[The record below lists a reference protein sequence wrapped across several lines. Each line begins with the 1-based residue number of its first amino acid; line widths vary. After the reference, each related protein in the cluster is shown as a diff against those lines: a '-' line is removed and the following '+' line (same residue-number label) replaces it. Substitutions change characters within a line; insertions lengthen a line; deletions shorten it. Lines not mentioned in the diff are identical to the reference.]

1 MKLTF
6 LGAAGE
12 VTGSCTL
19 VETGEARV
27 LVDFGLH
34 QGSEGAEARNRR
46 FPKPIDAP
54 NLDAVVLTHAHL
66 DHSGRLPLL
75 LRNGFEGPIWATPA
89 TIDLVEILLKDSAN
103 IQEMD
108 AERIAR
114 SRARRGRGR
123 ASVQPLYTM
132 AEAMA
137 VLTRMRKLPYDQP
150 TEVAPGVSCRFV
162 DAGHILG
169 SASAQLSIT
178 SGNRRHTIGFSGDV
192 GVKGSPL
199 LRDPVPFD
207 HADTLVLESTYGDR
221 NHRPLHETIQELTD
235 LLAECRSC
243 HGKVLIPAF
252 AVGRTQN
259 LLYFFA
265 ELKREGRLDSAR
277 VFLDSPM
284 AIETTELYRRH
295 RELFDEKAWAIIDSG
310 NSLLHFDG
318 LQYSRTADE
327 SRALNAYKDHVI
339 IIAGAGMMNGGRIQH
354 HLRHNLWKPETTLLI
369 VGYQAN
375 GTLGRR
381 IVDGAKRVRI
391 MGEEIAVKA
400 KVFTLGGLSAHAG
413 QSGLVE
419 WASSLKKAG
428 PRVFLN
434 HGEDGPRGVLRE
446 KIKSALDL
454 NAELPKFGASYELS
468 GN

>member
-12 VTGSCTL
+12 VTGSSSL
-19 VETGEARV
+19 LETGEARV

-34 QGSEGAEARNRR
+34 QGSETAEVRNRR
-46 FPKPIDAP
+46 FPKAIDASR
-54 NLDAVVLTHAHL
+54 LDSIVLTHAHL

-75 LRNGFEGPIWATPA
+75 LRNGFQGPIWATPA

-103 IQEMD
+103 IQMMD
-108 AERIAR
+108 AERISR
-114 SRARRGRGR
+114 SRARRGR
-123 ASVQPLYTM
+123 APVTPLYTT

-150 TEVAPGVSCRFV
+150 TEVAPGVSCKFV

-169 SASAQLSIT
+169 SASALLTIT
-178 SGNRRHTIGFSGDV
+178 SGARRHTIGFSGDV

-207 HADTLVLESTYGDR
+207 HADTLILESTYGDR
-221 NHRPLHETIQELTD
+221 NHRPLAETLQELTD
-235 LLAECRSC
+235 LLADCRSC

-265 ELKREGRLDSAR
+265 GLKREGRLDSAR
-277 VFLDSPM
+277 VILDSPM

-295 RELFDEKAWAIIDSG
+295 RELFDEQAWAIINSG
-310 NSLLHFDG
+310 NSLLHFEG
-318 LQYSRTADE
+318 LQYSRSADE
-327 SRALNAYKDHVI
+327 SRALNEYKDHVI

-369 VGYQAN
+369 VGYQAH

-391 MGEEIAVKA
+391 MGEDIAVKA
-400 KVFTLGGLSAHAG
+400 KIFTLGGLSAHAG

-419 WASSLKKAG
+419 WSSTLKKAR

-434 HGEDGPRGVLRE
+434 HGEDGPRGALRD
-446 KIKSALDL
+446 KLKSALDL
-454 NAELPKFGASYELS
+454 NCELPAFGQSLELS
-468 GN
+468 GQ

>member
-12 VTGSCTL
+12 VTGSSTL
-19 VETGEARV
+19 LETGEARV

-34 QGSEGAEARNRR
+34 QGSEGAESRNRR
-46 FPKPIDAP
+46 FPSAIDP
-54 NLDAVVLTHAHL
+54 ERLEAVVLTHAHL

-75 LRNGFEGPIWATPA
+75 VRSGYQGPIWATPA
-89 TIDLVEILLKDSAN
+89 TIDLVEILLKDAAH
-103 IQEMD
+103 IQEME
-108 AERIAR
+108 AERISR
-114 SRARRGRGR
+114 SRARRGRGP
-123 ASVQPLYTM
+123 VTPLYST

-137 VLTRMRKLPYDQP
+137 VMPLMRKLPYDQP
-150 TEVAPGVSCRFV
+150 TQVARGVSCRFV

-169 SASAQLSIT
+169 SASVQLTIT
-178 SGNRRHTIGFSGDV
+178 SGQRRHTIAFSGDV

-199 LRDPVPFD
+199 LRDPVPME
-207 HADTLVLESTYGDR
+207 HADTLILESTYGDR
-221 NHRPLHETIQELTD
+221 NHRPMDETIAELTK
-235 LLAECRSC
+235 LLADCRSC

-252 AVGRTQN
+252 AVGRTQS

-265 ELKREGRLDSAR
+265 GLKRDGRLDSAR
-277 VFLDSPM
+277 VYLDSPM
-284 AIETTELYRRH
+284 GIETTELYRRH
-295 RELFDEKAWAIIDSG
+295 RELFDQKAWEIIDSG

-318 LQYSRTADE
+318 LRYTRSADE
-327 SRALNAYKDHVI
+327 SRALNEINDHII

-369 VGYQAN
+369 VGYQAH

-391 MGEEIAVKA
+391 MGEDIAVKA
-400 KVFTLGGLSAHAG
+400 KVYTLGGLSAHAD
-413 QSGLVE
+413 QAGLVE
-419 WASSLKKAG
+419 WASALKRAR

-434 HGEDGPRGVLRE
+434 HGEDMQRGALRDTL
-446 KIKSALDL
+446 KSQLDM
-454 NAELPKFGASYELS
+454 NCELPAFGQSFELS